1 MVRSPISRGARKCGT
16 DNEIG
21 YCFRLVTSTMRAVLT
36 ERLTAPG
43 GATSRPVAV
52 AAETPTLVLVPP
64 GSSGDQ
70 SAIRRQAFARRL
82 IAARERSGVTL
93 DEIAK
98 TTKVSPSLLAAL
110 ERGDASRWP
119 KGIFR
124 RAFFRD
130 YVAAIGL
137 SPDPLV
143 AEFLQTF
150 PDGEVHPVATQALA
164 PEAAGDLRMTLESVP
179 GWRVTRARVARELI
193 VLAPVLAL
201 ATGVTLWSD
210 ASPWTAAGIIGLCY
224 YQRLTGIVRTLT
236 VRRAARSNGR

>member
-1 MVRSPISRGARKCGT
+1 
-16 DNEIG
+16 
-21 YCFRLVTSTMRAVLT
+21 MRAVLT
-36 ERLTAPG
+36 ERLIAPG
-43 GATSRPVAV
+43 GATGPPVAV
-52 AAETPTLVLVPP
+52 AADTPTLVLVPP
-64 GSSGDQ
+64 GSSGDP

-137 SPDPLV
+137 PADPLV
-143 AEFLQTF
+143 AEFLQIF
-150 PDGEVHPVATQALA
+150 PDGEVHPVAASAAA
-164 PEAAGDLRMTLESVP
+164 PETAGDLRLTLESAP
-179 GWRVTRARVARELI
+179 GWRVTRARAARELVTLVPI
-193 VLAPVLAL
+193 LTL
-201 ATGVTLWSD
+201 ATGLTLWTD
-210 ASPWTAAGIIGLCY
+210 ATPWTAAGIIGLCY
-224 YQRLTGIVRTLT
+224 YQRLTGLVSRLRARRLT
-236 VRRAARSNGR
+236 RSERDIP

>member
-1 MVRSPISRGARKCGT
+1 
-16 DNEIG
+16 
-21 YCFRLVTSTMRAVLT
+21 MRAVRT

-43 GATSRPVAV
+43 GATGRPVAV
-52 AAETPTLVLVPP
+52 TAETPTLVLVPP

-137 SPDPLV
+137 PADPLV

-150 PDGEVHPVATQALA
+150 PDGEVHPVAASA
-164 PEAAGDLRMTLESVP
+164 PSADTAGDLRLTLEAAP
-179 GWRVTRARVARELI
+179 DWRITRAGVARELLTLVPI
-193 VLAPVLAL
+193 VAL
-201 ATGVTLWSD
+201 ATGITVWLD
-210 ASPWTAAGIIGLCY
+210 ATPWTAAGIISLCY
-224 YQRLTGIVRTLT
+224 YQRLTGVVAGLRA
-236 VRRAARSNGR
+236 RRLPRSQRDTA